1 MGNLK
6 CESMLVKDSLPGRVP
21 DSRASVSESRWVG
34 AKRWTRPFVIKR
46 CGTKEARLFM
56 AAKLTRIN
64 YQQFLLSRR

>member
-1 MGNLK
+1 
-6 CESMLVKDSLPGRVP
+6 MLVKDSYLEVSRY
-21 DSRASVSESRWVG
+21 SRASVSESQWVG